1 MQLSRKLEGD
11 RQVLHMFEKS
21 PDFIKSR
28 ATRCFFDLMK
38 LVPGTYASFH
48 FNGDSVFG
56 TTHEI
61 EIEFEGHRYE
71 FDPFIVELNMRKG
84 DVLISGGSPMN
95 DYLHPHVASPDNIC
109 WGNIGHLVSRL
120 AGSLELFELFQLVHQ
135 FLISY
140 NSSDPFQKIEKWN
153 PDWCEDDS
161 EEEPFCPIC
170 DEYGHSVDVCDDAIW
185 CEACSEY
192 VDIDHDCP
200 HKESEEEEANAELEE
215 TTA

>member
-1 MQLSRKLEGD
+1 
-11 RQVLHMFEKS
+11 
-21 PDFIKSR
+21 
-28 ATRCFFDLMK
+28 
-38 LVPGTYASFH
+38 
-48 FNGDSVFG
+48 
-56 TTHEI
+56 
-61 EIEFEGHRYE
+61 
-71 FDPFIVELNMRKG
+71 MRKG
-84 DVLISGGSPMN
+84 SVLIAGGSDVN
-95 DYLHPHVASPDNIC
+95 GYVHPHVTDDPTNVC

-120 AGSLELFELFQLVHQ
+120 AGSLELCELYQLVHQ

-140 NSSDPFQKIEKWN
+140 NENDPFQKIEKWN

-215 TTA
+215 TAA